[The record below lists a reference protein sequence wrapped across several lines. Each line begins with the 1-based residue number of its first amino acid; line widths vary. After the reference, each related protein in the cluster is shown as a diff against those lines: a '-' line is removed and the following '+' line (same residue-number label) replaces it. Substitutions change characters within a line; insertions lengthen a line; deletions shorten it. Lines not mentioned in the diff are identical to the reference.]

1 MGKILI
7 DPVNRMEG
15 HIGID
20 CLTSPAESSG
30 VRVSEA
36 KIHGNLFRGFEMIM
50 KKRDPR
56 DAMVLTQRHCG
67 VCPIGHGVASSK
79 NIGTAFRYQVHFED
93 RLPVAQRPLGRWT
106 NRPLPP
112 NAARLRNLGH
122 IAQHMM
128 SHILHFY
135 HLVALDYVNPTV
147 HLGEYDF
154 APLDRPFLCPRYDS
168 SYYITTQRILKLVGA
183 GLIPTNAVN
192 ALKGLP
198 GVKSDLSNIGD
209 AVNAYLTGQYLKA
222 LDIRRKTHEMA
233 AIVMGRQPICSGYT
247 PGGITT
253 SFTSDNLTDYQNL
266 LNEVKAFVGEP
277 SDFLNG
283 NVGTMM
289 FDTVAAAHLFP
300 EYFWIG
306 NSHSNFISFGWGEE
320 AGEIALTGDF
330 GTLFGSINNDDERA
344 IVRGWKNSAQYG
356 APRYTVDIMKIA
368 ESIAGSRYNK
378 LPNGS
383 YPDGSGFKHPWSGK
397 TQPRPLNEYSWLK
410 SPAYDV
416 GVGNYQPFEVGPLS
430 RMVVN
435 GFYWAGLL
443 NTAGYS
449 IAPTWGQS
457 GPDIQN
463 GMDPLGAALKP
474 VYASIPPTGRP
485 GGPNLGSVSYNGDST
500 LDRIAARTIET
511 RLMIDMAQHFLNQV
525 AGTISNGFASSGM
538 TDDTVPIYGIVKKG
552 YGMTEASRGALSH
565 WIKYKNGKIV
575 NYQAVVP
582 TTWNACPRN
591 ANGTPGPA
599 EQSLQ
604 GNGGVWVANPDEP
617 IEIPRV
623 THSYD
628 FCIACAVHVIT
639 PEGEVHK
646 EDIPAMP

>member
-15 HIGID
+15 HIGIE
-20 CLTSPAESSG
+20 CLTSNAESSG

-36 KIHGNLFRGFEMIM
+36 KIHGNLFRGFEIIM

-79 NIGTAFRYQVHFED
+79 NIGTAFRYQVHYED

-106 NRPLPP
+106 NKPLPP

-122 IAQHMM
+122 VAQHMM
-128 SHILHFY
+128 SHVLHFY
-135 HLVALDYVNPTV
+135 HLVALDYVLPTV
-147 HLGEYDF
+147 HLGGYNF
-154 APLDRPFLCPRYDS
+154 APIDRPFLCPRYDN
-168 SYYITTQRILKLVGA
+168 SYYITTQRILQMVGT
-183 GLIPTNAVN
+183 GLIPTAAVN
-192 ALKGLP
+192 TLAGLP
-198 GVKSDLSNIGD
+198 GVKNDLSNIGD

-222 LDIRRKTHEMA
+222 LDIRRKLHEMA

-253 SFTSDNLTDYQNL
+253 SLTTDNVTDYQNL

-277 SDFLNG
+277 SDFANG
-283 NVGTMM
+283 IAGTMM

-306 NSHSNFISFGWGEE
+306 NSHSNFMSFGWGEE
-320 AGEIALTGDF
+320 AGTIPLSGDF
-330 GTLFGSINNDDERA
+330 GTIFGSINNPDERA
-344 IVRGWKNSAQYG
+344 IVRGWKNSAQHG
-356 APRYTVDIMKIA
+356 APRYAVDIMKIA
-368 ESIAGSRYNK
+368 ESIGYSRYNK
-378 LPNGS
+378 VGVN
-383 YPDGSGFKHPWSGK
+383 YPDGTAFKHPWSGQ

-416 GVGNYQPFEVGPLS
+416 GGGNYQPFEVGPLS

-443 NTAGYS
+443 NAAGYS
-449 IAPTWGQS
+449 LAPTWGQS
-457 GPDIQN
+457 GPDIEN
-463 GMDPLGAALKP
+463 GTDSLGAALRP
-474 VYASIPPTGRP
+474 VYAAIPPAGRT
-485 GGPNLGSVSYNGDST
+485 GGPDLSSVSYNGDST

-511 RLMIDMAQHFLNQV
+511 RLMVDMAQHFLNQV
-525 AGTISNGFASSGM
+525 SGTISNGFASSGI
-538 TDDTVPIYGIVKKG
+538 TDDTVPIYDTVKKG
-552 YGMTEASRGALSH
+552 YALTEASRGALSH
-565 WIKYKNGKIV
+565 WIKYKKGKIV

-591 ANGTPGPA
+591 ANNTPGPA

-604 GNGGVWVANPDEP
+604 SNGGVWVANPAEP
-617 IEIPRV
+617 IELPRV

-646 EDIPAMP
+646 IDIPAMP